1 MSMKIKAKIKKDVTE
16 VKLLLSSP
24 MVGKEEA
31 ELKKVEVSYLTHVT
45 AKVGGK
51 IVWEA
56 STGPFLSKDPYFMFN
71 FKGAKAG
78 DELVVETTDDKGK
91 TESDKAA
98 IK

>member
-1 MSMKIKAKIKKDVTE
+1 MKIKAKLKDNVTE
-16 VKLLLSSP
+16 VKLLLTSP

-31 ELKKVEVSYLTHVT
+31 ELKKVPVSYITHVT
-45 AKVGGK
+45 AKVGGAV
-51 IVWEA
+51 VWEA

-78 DELVVETTDDKGK
+78 DKLVVETIDDKGA
-91 TESDKAA
+91 TEKDEEE

>member
-1 MSMKIKAKIKKDVTE
+1 MKIKAKIKKDVTE

-51 IVWEA
+51 VVWEA

-78 DELVVETTDDKGK
+78 DELVVETVDNKGK
-91 TESDKAA
+91 TDSDKAA

>member
-1 MSMKIKAKIKKDVTE
+1 MKIKAKLKKDVTE

-31 ELKKVEVSYLTHVT
+31 AAKKIAVSYLTHVT

-51 IVWEA
+51 VVWEA
-56 STGPFLSKDPYFMFN
+56 STGPFLSKDPYFMFT
-71 FKGAKAG
+71 FAGAKSG
-78 DELVVETTDDKGK
+78 DELVVDTIDEKGATET
-91 TESDKAA
+91 DKAV